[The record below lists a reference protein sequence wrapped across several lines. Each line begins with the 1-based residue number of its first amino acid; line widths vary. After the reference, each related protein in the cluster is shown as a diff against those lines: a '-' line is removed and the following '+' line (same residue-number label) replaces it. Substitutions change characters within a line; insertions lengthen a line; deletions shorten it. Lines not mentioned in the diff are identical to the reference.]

1 LLPVSG
7 LCSDSTTVSVALGT
21 ESSLIRR
28 GSKESPERVVAAK
41 DIRPLALD
49 MSLISI
55 FERLATEHALKV
67 ERERKTSHASPSGV
81 ISGASDKSVIVQK
94 AIFENEQVRVSTTS
108 IPKGSDWSAPHDG
121 RDRVVVLLDK
131 VNQVAETNE
140 KNSSSSAWKVTWIP
154 ANSDVNVSN
163 NSDQTNNLMI
173 LEFKDRAAEQAVVRT
188 EAPSSKASQ

>member
-1 LLPVSG
+1 
-7 LCSDSTTVSVALGT
+7 
-21 ESSLIRR
+21 
-28 GSKESPERVVAAK
+28 
-41 DIRPLALD
+41 

-67 ERERKTSHASPSGV
+67 ERERKTLHASPSGV
-81 ISGASDKSVIVQK
+81 ISGASDKSVIAQK

-131 VNQVAETNE
+131 VNQVAETNK

-163 NSDQTNNLMI
+163 NSDRTNNLMI

-188 EAPSSKASQ
+188 EAPSSKANQ